1 MSAASTDVTEEL
13 SYSLLG
19 GLGLWIGLFLKAL
32 PRGLP
37 FAPKG
42 PAAVE
47 SHRGWG
53 HSPGVGWPRNSK
65 TDLSRPGMNWIDEGS
80 EGSESPQ

>member
-47 SHRGWG
+47 SRRGWG
-53 HSPGVGWPRNSK
+53 HSTGGGVASK
-65 TDLSRPGMNWIDEGS
+65 FQNRSEPARDELD
-80 EGSESPQ
+80 